1 MTAIP
6 RYPIPTSPSPHDSLC
21 NVRAYNVVICTLP
34 AAADRSYPPSRA
46 SRVAPTHGYAAVLA
60 HHVQETHAIPVFHKV
75 PPANPT
81 NSSHP
86 SKLLRSSPGRCARA
100 GGGCREV
107 THPVHVCPP
116 PRLPPL
122 RDELPESPP
131 PRDSSMLRRDC
142 CPVPRSLMAN
152 RKGSS
157 SSKVLA
163 GRVNLPPR

>member
-1 MTAIP
+1 MYLLQQTGRAHLPVHPGSRP
-6 RYPIPTSPSPHDSLC
+6 RTGMLPCSPTMYRKHMRSPCFTKFRPQTQ
-21 NVRAYNVVICTLP
+21 V
-34 AAADRSYPPSRA
+34 
-46 SRVAPTHGYAAVLA
+46 
-60 HHVQETHAIPVFHKV
+60 
-75 PPANPT
+75 

-86 SKLLRSSPGRCARA
+86 SKLLRSSPGRCASTPVQVEGAR
-100 GGGCREV
+100 GREV